1 MASDLMYF
9 RGQTRTAVHDI
20 ASSADAS
27 GNGVEVLAAV
37 AGATLYAMGW
47 VYHNA
52 AVGALTFSLAAG
64 AGAGGAVAI
73 GAPILV
79 GAGATVY
86 VNYSVPLSAGAPAT
100 NIGVIVSGAGQV
112 ELEVWGYYAS

>member
-1 MASDLMYF
+1 MASDLLYYH
-9 RGQTRTAVHDI
+9 GQTRTAVHDL

-37 AGATLYAMGW
+37 VGATLYAMGW

-52 AVGALTFSLAAG
+52 AVGALTFTLTAG

-79 GAGATVY
+79 AAGATVY
-86 VNYSVPLSAGAPAT
+86 VNYSVPLAADAVSR
-100 NIGVIVSGAGQV
+100 NIGVVVSGAGQV
-112 ELEVWGYYAS
+112 ELEVWGYYTV